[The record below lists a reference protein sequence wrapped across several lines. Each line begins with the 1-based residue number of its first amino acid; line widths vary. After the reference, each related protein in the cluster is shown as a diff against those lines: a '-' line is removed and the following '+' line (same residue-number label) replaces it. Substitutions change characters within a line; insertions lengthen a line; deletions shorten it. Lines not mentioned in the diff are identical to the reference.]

1 MIFQLLGCNG
11 GRITDWQPFRNSLVL
26 EGYFIPHRVHPWQRK
41 LRNNNSI
48 NRCTSWPNEGRI
60 QIHFVLQTFPH
71 SSIYL
76 RFTLFASFFFRKSVE
91 RFISTFQKTQE
102 DQQNGVVLFL
112 KIYLNPYKSV
122 YIIFQLPCRGMLTR
136 RWKAAR

>member
-1 MIFQLLGCNG
+1 MAKG
-11 GRITDWQPFRNSLVL
+11 
-26 EGYFIPHRVHPWQRK
+26 
-41 LRNNNSI
+41 
-48 NRCTSWPNEGRI
+48 EGRI
-60 QIHFVLQTFPH
+60 QIHFVLQTFPNN
-71 SSIYL
+71 SIYL

-122 YIIFQLPCRGMLTR
+122 YIIFQLPRGGMLTR